1 MLRIDNVYTP
11 LKGCS
16 RNIYE
21 AYGYPMFNP
30 SNPFDPKLFVAPPKD
45 LIQAAVM
52 ANRNQMQVIDACNVM
67 AKVNQRELK
76 RIKHSNKKLT
86 GKLNTRSKQAAI
98 IKEFD
103 IRSRSIDHLAVIYAA
118 QTMTAGWG
126 APQQDKKKKDL
137 DQL

>member
-1 MLRIDNVYTP
+1 MTSNFGSPDDQINRDITARMGN
-11 LKGCS
+11 
-16 RNIYE
+16 
-21 AYGYPMFNP
+21 PMFNQ

>member
-1 MLRIDNVYTP
+1 MTSNFGSPDDQINRDITARMGN
-11 LKGCS
+11 
-16 RNIYE
+16 
-21 AYGYPMFNP
+21 PMFNQ
-30 SNPFDPKLFVAPPKD
+30 SNPFDPKLFVTPPKD
-45 LIQAAVM
+45 LIQAALM

-86 GKLNTRSKQAAI
+86 GKLNTRSKSAAI

-103 IRSRSIDHLAVIYAA
+103 IRSRSIDHLAVNYAA
-118 QTMTAGWG
+118 QTMTFIP
-126 APQQDKKKKDL
+126 PQQDKKKKDL